1 MADDTDEYYRCSFSV
16 FTDTKCGLAS
26 HFPTDN
32 TRDYIKD
39 CHKNILSHLRSLNL
53 SQYSESLTEGQLICH
68 RVGIF
73 NSSPFLSVCPS
84 HRFSLGL
91 CWRKRTLCALPSHT
105 GKCKA
110 DRTVTPTV
118 SRGIL
123 SQKGLLIPVG
133 SVLCKNC
140 KGELTDSLTAFSEMV
155 ENGCNL
161 DDGYSTRCKGE
172 CETESTE
179 LDNLGETNSTY
190 LQADNITP
198 TLGNKNTCVV
208 TDDSLYLPVL
218 IENSEVFDV
227 ITVKGGDITSSTEM
241 KEALDV
247 CGGVSGCQIS
257 NVTINTESQ
266 TKDQSQLKG
275 ITKYSNVKIDHDG
288 RLTCWK
294 AFGIGE
300 GQRITMSSFNQ
311 EGTNLNVLE
320 DFSLPKHIEGSIKT
334 SNSIVNEQ
342 LPREGDLYCPEMTC
356 SRKFKSYSELED
368 HCFVGDHALCPTHDL
383 IKLQWKGVCLDI
395 SSCSI
400 KTREGSL
407 QNGDSTLQTGWG
419 LKKDRKSDFYEGT
432 Q

>member
-1 MADDTDEYYRCSFSV
+1 MV
-16 FTDTKCGLAS
+16 
-26 HFPTDN
+26 
-32 TRDYIKD
+32 YIKD
-39 CHKNILSHLRSLNL
+39 CQKNILSHLRSLNL

-118 SRGIL
+118 SHGIL

-161 DDGYSTRCKGE
+161 DDGYSTRCKGA

-198 TLGNKNTCVV
+198 TLGNTNTCVV

-227 ITVKGGDITSSTEM
+227 ITPFNSHSSSQISSWSQENDIHSLSSINKAMDILGHGKISPIKYQVRTNIEDL
-241 KEALDV
+241 KPSTLRYLKRKATTTVHEALD
-247 CGGVSGCQIS
+247 CIAPSQAKKLLQLLHIDKELS
-257 NVTINTESQ
+257 RRTELS
-266 TKDQSQLKG
+266 T
-275 ITKYSNVKIDHDG
+275 T
-288 RLTCWK
+288 
-294 AFGIGE
+294 
-300 GQRITMSSFNQ
+300 
-311 EGTNLNVLE
+311 E
-320 DFSLPKHIEGSIKT
+320 D
-334 SNSIVNEQ
+334 
-342 LPREGDLYCPEMTC
+342 
-356 SRKFKSYSELED
+356 
-368 HCFVGDHALCPTHDL
+368 
-383 IKLQWKGVCLDI
+383 IKLQQLI
-395 SSCSI
+395 I
-400 KTREGSL
+400 QL
-407 QNGDSTLQTGWG
+407 
-419 LKKDRKSDFYEGT
+419 
-432 Q
+432 